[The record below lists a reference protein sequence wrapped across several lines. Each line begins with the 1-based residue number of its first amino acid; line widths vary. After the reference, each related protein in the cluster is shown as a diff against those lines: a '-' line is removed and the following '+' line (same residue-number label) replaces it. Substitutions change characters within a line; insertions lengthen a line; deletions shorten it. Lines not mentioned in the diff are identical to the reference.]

1 MYLIHCLLHT
11 SSTSMGRR
19 SIKMI
24 SSTDDQNVFPVNME
38 LYIIGCIECLYA
50 NLQDIMLLG

>member
-1 MYLIHCLLHT
+1 
-11 SSTSMGRR
+11 MGRR